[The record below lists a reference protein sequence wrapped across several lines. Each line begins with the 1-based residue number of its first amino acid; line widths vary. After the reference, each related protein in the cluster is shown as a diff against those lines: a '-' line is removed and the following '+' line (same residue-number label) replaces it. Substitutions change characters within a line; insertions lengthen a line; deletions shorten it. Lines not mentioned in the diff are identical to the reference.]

1 MDSKGKRIFSAV
13 HHPSLLVMI
22 RPKTVTFSS
31 RLFTTV
37 DHTMSRPPM
46 RHRGHESH
54 RLHGTTVCSEEEHV
68 MAEYAYPAVD
78 RR

>member
-13 HHPSLLVMI
+13 HHRLLVMI

-37 DHTMSRPPM
+37 DHTMSR
-46 RHRGHESH
+46 H
-54 RLHGTTVCSEEEHV
+54 L
-68 MAEYAYPAVD
+68 
-78 RR
+78 